1 MTFSTRLARAT
12 ACAALLAIPAT
23 AVADQATIRIEGTTG
38 TVFPETAY
46 VLPAPGSNLT
56 IHDTVDGDTMPVGG
70 RTAAAQLG
78 NASRLHGF
86 GFRFTDWGQWGFALD
101 QIGVD
106 ASDWNSGPAWFLKHN
121 HRLAAVGAGSLQL
134 APGDEVL
141 WALSPLDGNWDMA
154 LAELEV
160 VAPTAPMPTG
170 TSFTVRVNSYDNAG
184 TRTPASGATV
194 TYAGRSANAGADG
207 TVSFTSTGSGAMQ
220 VVATQTGAV
229 RDNARTCTFPTGNP
243 EICDLPPLP
252 TATMPDAPPAGQ
264 ADTIRLPVSVT
275 IGGMKVTVVAD
286 VPLPEQGEAPVAIR
300 RQMIGGADLSPT
312 EMRRA
317 MGAVASA
324 LAATLNQRA
333 GAGEARLALSQGVS
347 WQPAWLSG
355 TPYVVPLRR
364 TEALLGARSG
374 GPRNTRAM
382 DDRAADLRRH
392 IKRCEL
398 EGTAT
403 RTRRHGYALTVVSP
417 AAIRDDLVDC
427 VREGR

>member
-1 MTFSTRLARAT
+1 
-12 ACAALLAIPAT
+12 
-23 AVADQATIRIEGTTG
+23 
-38 TVFPETAY
+38 
-46 VLPAPGSNLT
+46 
-56 IHDTVDGDTMPVGG
+56 
-70 RTAAAQLG
+70 
-78 NASRLHGF
+78 
-86 GFRFTDWGQWGFALD
+86 
-101 QIGVD
+101 
-106 ASDWNSGPAWFLKHN
+106 
-121 HRLAAVGAGSLQL
+121 
-134 APGDEVL
+134 
-141 WALSPLDGNWDMA
+141 MA

-207 TVSFTSTGSGAMQ
+207 TVSFTSAGSGAMQ

-398 EGTAT
+398 EGTAK